1 MVNLPLFVRL
11 RKAFRNIITVCK
23 STKNISNTDDKV
35 NFPTFTHSNGSY
47 TLLLIFYNPK
57 LII

>member
-11 RKAFRNIITVCK
+11 RKAFRNIITMCK
-23 STKNISNTDDKV
+23 STMDISNIDDKV
-35 NFPTFTHSNGSY
+35 YFPTFTHSNGSY
-47 TLLLIFYNPK
+47 TLLHIFYNPK